1 MGRVGGAPT
10 MAQVDAIT
18 DLHDVHKALQV
29 IEKLEVD
36 AKLVADNVAHTSK
49 LASRLSSRV
58 KRLDSVQSKIKSTL
72 ARIDAILDRSN
83 CLNGVNQAM
92 DEQDY
97 ERAAQYVSKFIE
109 LDSDVGNLPFLDTKQ
124 LSDQKTSMMASR
136 ARLEEIVREKFK
148 EAANNNNHTE
158 AFRFGKLYPL
168 LGIRDEGLQAVT
180 SYVRSVVSGRA
191 RTQFEALSDELGNA
205 GNERQKADF
214 VGVLTAHFKDIGAAI
229 SENEPMLIGSFGNEA
244 LLSFV
249 AAMHEECDV
258 RGTAV
263 IKRFCEHNSIE
274 KLVKDTG
281 SRSSMHAQTGDVD
294 PREVESY
301 LQEVLLLCERSEEYL
316 SFILAKIG
324 SASPGQ
330 VISPKEAGRVRG
342 GAFSVA
348 VKELI
353 SYYIAL
359 EEYYME
365 ETVGTAIRISEAAE
379 GSLTTSMVDDVF
391 YILKKCGRRAI
402 ASGNVQ
408 CILATLSFAAN
419 TLTNKYKEKLAQEV
433 RGRATKLLAD
443 APAEYG
449 LPPAEEAG
457 MHAAPMNDLDVSAE
471 YAEKLR
477 RELEEFAMEV
487 FSMPTDQDRIKSAL
501 SELGKAASDF
511 SHMSKSSL
519 EQLSMGILSKSL
531 ADSLTS
537 RLDAMMMQKRF
548 NPLGGLQFDKD
559 VRNLIGRLSGL
570 TQGTVRD
577 KFSRLQQIAIIL
589 NLESVQEILDSWGD
603 NAGSLSWRLSPA
615 EIERDAA
622 LEELRGQLDRPEDMA
637 RAEEAFQVLLERGRK
652 GDAWTARA
660 SAMHVA
666 SALAMAEKDVVK
678 AAERTQE
685 MVHAILEHLED
696 PEPRVR
702 EAVAEAARVVGAR
715 GRADAVRNVR
725 SAAVRSVRDNF
736 ERVDDGGEE
745 QERSGQ
751 APKAGGAWRRR

>member
-1 MGRVGGAPT
+1 
-10 MAQVDAIT
+10 
-18 DLHDVHKALQV
+18 
-29 IEKLEVD
+29 
-36 AKLVADNVAHTSK
+36 
-49 LASRLSSRV
+49 
-58 KRLDSVQSKIKSTL
+58 VQSKIKSTL

-365 ETVGTAIRISEAAE
+365 ETVGTAIHISEAAE

-408 CILATLSFAAN
+408 CILATLSFTAN

-519 EQLSMGILSKSL
+519 EQLSMGILSKVKPVFAEVSQFSYELSEEAYGEYEVNDPWALKLVETVESTVEWLQPLLTTTLYDRLIQSL

-615 EIERDAA
+615 EVKKVMS
-622 LEELRGQLDRPEDMA
+622 LRVDFRPEDIA
-637 RAEEAFQVLLERGRK
+637 RLSL
-652 GDAWTARA
+652 
-660 SAMHVA
+660 
-666 SALAMAEKDVVK
+666 
-678 AAERTQE
+678 
-685 MVHAILEHLED
+685 
-696 PEPRVR
+696 
-702 EAVAEAARVVGAR
+702 
-715 GRADAVRNVR
+715 
-725 SAAVRSVRDNF
+725 
-736 ERVDDGGEE
+736 
-745 QERSGQ
+745 
-751 APKAGGAWRRR
+751 

>member
-1 MGRVGGAPT
+1 M
-10 MAQVDAIT
+10 
-18 DLHDVHKALQV
+18 
-29 IEKLEVD
+29 
-36 AKLVADNVAHTSK
+36 
-49 LASRLSSRV
+49 
-58 KRLDSVQSKIKSTL
+58 QSKIKSTL

-519 EQLSMGILSKSL
+519 EQLSMGILSKVKPVFAEVSQFSYELSEEAYGEYEVNDPWAVKLVETVESTVEWLQPLLTTTLYDRLIQSL

-615 EIERDAA
+615 EVKKVMS
-622 LEELRGQLDRPEDMA
+622 LRVDFRPEDIA
-637 RAEEAFQVLLERGRK
+637 RLSL
-652 GDAWTARA
+652 
-660 SAMHVA
+660 
-666 SALAMAEKDVVK
+666 
-678 AAERTQE
+678 
-685 MVHAILEHLED
+685 
-696 PEPRVR
+696 
-702 EAVAEAARVVGAR
+702 
-715 GRADAVRNVR
+715 
-725 SAAVRSVRDNF
+725 
-736 ERVDDGGEE
+736 
-745 QERSGQ
+745 
-751 APKAGGAWRRR
+751 

>member
-294 PREVESY
+294 PRE
-301 LQEVLLLCERSEEYL
+301 
-316 SFILAKIG
+316 
-324 SASPGQ
+324 
-330 VISPKEAGRVRG
+330 
-342 GAFSVA
+342 
-348 VKELI
+348 
-353 SYYIAL
+353 
-359 EEYYME
+359 
-365 ETVGTAIRISEAAE
+365 
-379 GSLTTSMVDDVF
+379 
-391 YILKKCGRRAI
+391 
-402 ASGNVQ
+402 

-615 EIERDAA
+615 EVKKVMS
-622 LEELRGQLDRPEDMA
+622 LRVDFRPEDIA
-637 RAEEAFQVLLERGRK
+637 RLSL
-652 GDAWTARA
+652 
-660 SAMHVA
+660 
-666 SALAMAEKDVVK
+666 
-678 AAERTQE
+678 
-685 MVHAILEHLED
+685 
-696 PEPRVR
+696 
-702 EAVAEAARVVGAR
+702 
-715 GRADAVRNVR
+715 
-725 SAAVRSVRDNF
+725 
-736 ERVDDGGEE
+736 
-745 QERSGQ
+745 
-751 APKAGGAWRRR
+751 

>member
-1 MGRVGGAPT
+1 
-10 MAQVDAIT
+10 
-18 DLHDVHKALQV
+18 
-29 IEKLEVD
+29 
-36 AKLVADNVAHTSK
+36 
-49 LASRLSSRV
+49 
-58 KRLDSVQSKIKSTL
+58 
-72 ARIDAILDRSN
+72 
-83 CLNGVNQAM
+83 M

-301 LQEVLLLCERSEEYL
+301 LQEILLLCERSEEYL

-519 EQLSMGILSKSL
+519 EQLSMGILSKVKPVFAEVSQFSYELSEEAYGEYEVNDPWAVKLVETVESTVEWLQPLLTTTLYDRLIQSL

-615 EIERDAA
+615 EVKKVMS
-622 LEELRGQLDRPEDMA
+622 LRVDFRPEDIA
-637 RAEEAFQVLLERGRK
+637 RLSL
-652 GDAWTARA
+652 
-660 SAMHVA
+660 
-666 SALAMAEKDVVK
+666 
-678 AAERTQE
+678 
-685 MVHAILEHLED
+685 
-696 PEPRVR
+696 
-702 EAVAEAARVVGAR
+702 
-715 GRADAVRNVR
+715 
-725 SAAVRSVRDNF
+725 
-736 ERVDDGGEE
+736 
-745 QERSGQ
+745 
-751 APKAGGAWRRR
+751 

>member
-1 MGRVGGAPT
+1 MSADRTRAT
-10 MAQVDAIT
+10 
-18 DLHDVHKALQV
+18 QV

-58 KRLDSVQSKIKSTL
+58 RRLDGVQDRIKNTL
-72 ARIDAILDRSN
+72 ERIDAILDRSN

-97 ERAAQYVSKFIE
+97 ETAAQYVAKFIE
-109 LDSDVGNLPFLDTKQ
+109 LDQDVGNLPFLDTKQ

-148 EAANNNNHTE
+148 QAAKNNNHAE

-168 LGIRDEGLQAVT
+168 LGIKEEGLQAVT

-191 RTQFEALSDELGNA
+191 RAQFEALSDKLG
-205 GNERQKADF
+205 GEGSGRQKADF
-214 VGVLTAHFKDIGAAI
+214 VGVLTAHFQDIAAAI
-229 SENEPMLIGSFGNEA
+229 AENESMLVDAFGNEA

-249 AAMHEECDV
+249 AAMHEECDA
-258 RGTAV
+258 RGTTI
-263 IKRFCEHNSIE
+263 IKRFCEHTSIE

-281 SRSSMHAQTGDVD
+281 MKAGKQTQSGDVD
-294 PREVESY
+294 PREVEFY

-316 SFILAKIG
+316 SFILAKMG

-402 ASGNVQ
+402 ASGNLQ
-408 CILATLSFAAN
+408 CVLATLNFTAN
-419 TLTNKYKEKLAQEV
+419 ILTNKYKEKLAHEA
-433 RGRATKLLAD
+433 RGRATKLMAD
-443 APAEYG
+443 APPEYG
-449 LPPAEEAG
+449 LPPAEGAG
-457 MHAAPMNDLDVSAE
+457 GHAAPMNDLDVSAE

-501 SELGKAASDF
+501 GELGKAASDF
-511 SHMSKSSL
+511 SHMSKSAL
-519 EQLSMGILSKSL
+519 EQLSMGVLSQVKPVLAEVSQFSYELTEDAYGEYEVNDPWAMKLVETVESAVEWLQPLLTLGLYDRLILSL
-531 ADSLTS
+531 ADGLTS

-559 VRNLIGRLSGL
+559 VRNLIGRLSSL
-570 TQGTVRD
+570 TQSTVRD
-577 KFSRLQQIAIIL
+577 KFSRLQQIAIVL

-615 EIERDAA
+615 E
-622 LEELRGQLDRPEDMA
+622 
-637 RAEEAFQVLLERGRK
+637 
-652 GDAWTARA
+652 
-660 SAMHVA
+660 
-666 SALAMAEKDVVK
+666 VK
-678 AAERTQE
+678 KV
-685 MVHAILEHLED
+685 MSL
-696 PEPRVR
+696 
-702 EAVAEAARVVGAR
+702 
-715 GRADAVRNVR
+715 
-725 SAAVRSVRDNF
+725 
-736 ERVDDGGEE
+736 RVDFSPADIASL
-745 QERSGQ
+745 RL
-751 APKAGGAWRRR
+751 